1 MKPSEYYNKKLD
13 NFKKKVKQED
23 IDSLVAVL
31 DFDDLKEKTIKELD
45 KRFIDREE
53 LKDKINKLFKN
64 KKRIH
69 DSIKCGNYIE
79 YYDIGKQEILELLK

>member
-1 MKPSEYYNKKLD
+1 MKPSEY
-13 NFKKKVKQED
+13 F
-23 IDSLVAVL
+23 
-31 DFDDLKEKTIKELD
+31 LKERINNQRWFDEYDSERHAILDLD